1 MVRKELEKNPEMAG
15 ILKGSIADAWIRKA
29 REEGLEEGREE
40 GREEGLEAGEMKEKL
55 ILRFEEKVALL
66 SKLVEK
72 RFDAGVIA
80 DLSSLSTVFVQDF
93 ISGYNQES
101 LQRRL
106 QSIELARQTKEPEAA
121 ADILRQGMA
130 TYGWSKES
138 MEDYFTA
145 MG

>member
-1 MVRKELEKNPEMAG
+1 MVRKQLEKSPEMAG
-15 ILKGSIADAWIRKA
+15 ILKGIIADAWIRKA
-29 REEGLEEGREE
+29 REEGLEKGL
-40 GREEGLEAGEMKEKL
+40 EEGLEAGEMKEKL

>member
-1 MVRKELEKNPEMAG
+1 MVRKQLEKSPEMAG
-15 ILKGSIADAWIRKA
+15 ILKGIIADAWIRKA
-29 REEGLEEGREE
+29 REEGLEKGL
-40 GREEGLEAGEMKEKL
+40 EEGLEAGEMKEKL

-121 ADILRQGMA
+121 ADILRQWMA